1 MRLADLVDEY
11 IANQGWG
18 EEVTERNES
27 ENTSSYSTTLT
38 VTNQSFRLF
47 IDCDEERD
55 FLMLYL
61 YAPFSVIEGKSVDAA
76 LLFNFMND
84 SFVYRGRITVKDDGG
99 ICYKDVV
106 DVENV
111 EPPIALIDNMLISAM
126 NFYSRHIE
134 AIAAVA
140 LTQKTYEAIREE
152 YDKKDAAK
160 EAMEKSKEA
169 EESEE

>member
-84 SFVYRGRITVKDDGG
+84 SFVYQRAGGDG
-99 ICYKDVV
+99 
-106 DVENV
+106 
-111 EPPIALIDNMLISAM
+111 L
-126 NFYSRHIE
+126 
-134 AIAAVA
+134 
-140 LTQKTYEAIREE
+140 
-152 YDKKDAAK
+152 
-160 EAMEKSKEA
+160 
-169 EESEE
+169 